1 MDNSLYFIAAVSK
14 EEDIAAT
21 QQHIL
26 IMSNGLL
33 DSSHRRPRRR
43 ASLIEELALPVTT
56 LQRNRSSDSYHRP
69 PSNNSRES
77 SQSSSWEHSDT
88 QLNNSS
94 LPACLSDPSDHHH
107 DTTNATDAIRVHRP
121 NWVKS
126 TTTTNNHH
134 MEQAAMSNSART
146 RRPRPQLLNS
156 ASMRSSFTFG
166 RRSTAPDD
174 INALLDGRNNDR
186 RRKNGGG
193 WNHRLSLGNG
203 DRPDMKKV
211 LEDNTT
217 VLSDYQAVFQQM
229 KLQNPTVSLGALQQK
244 TMKRMSELKV
254 EKEEMERMNLQRLRE
269 LEEKP
274 HHGNNNGRM
283 TLLGSLFHHRPRA
296 GSDLSDKNSTSGL
309 GSDRLSGRRSTIDTN
324 PLSEADG
331 STDNNHNGNGVGVG
345 GGRVP
350 SILKTSLIMGEDQTG
365 NFAPRKSVGDFTM
378 MAGYPDS
385 EEEDDDAMLGM
396 DRSRTSGLSKASG
409 LFISGD
415 ESENFGGESDNII
428 GMRMGME
435 SDLYNREEE
444 DNNFD
449 NRDEEVNYEELEILE
464 THLQQLDTSHGSQ
477 PHCGDLNGSSHT
489 FHSVISDSNQTTAT
503 EGSYTDSGSLIVG
516 FGKQRDEKED
526 ESRGFAADFSAWDN
540 R

>member
-1 MDNSLYFIAAVSK
+1 
-14 EEDIAAT
+14 
-21 QQHIL
+21 
-26 IMSNGLL
+26 
-33 DSSHRRPRRR
+33 
-43 ASLIEELALPVTT
+43 
-56 LQRNRSSDSYHRP
+56 
-69 PSNNSRES
+69 
-77 SQSSSWEHSDT
+77 
-88 QLNNSS
+88 
-94 LPACLSDPSDHHH
+94 
-107 DTTNATDAIRVHRP
+107 
-121 NWVKS
+121 
-126 TTTTNNHH
+126 
-134 MEQAAMSNSART
+134 
-146 RRPRPQLLNS
+146 
-156 ASMRSSFTFG
+156 
-166 RRSTAPDD
+166 
-174 INALLDGRNNDR
+174 
-186 RRKNGGG
+186 
-193 WNHRLSLGNG
+193 
-203 DRPDMKKV
+203 
-211 LEDNTT
+211 
-217 VLSDYQAVFQQM
+217 
-229 KLQNPTVSLGALQQK
+229 
-244 TMKRMSELKV
+244 MSELKV

-274 HHGNNNGRM
+274 HHGNNGGRM

-309 GSDRLSGRRSTIDTN
+309 GRRSTIDTN

-345 GGRVP
+345 GGGVP

-385 EEEDDDAMLGM
+385 DEEDDDAMLGM

-415 ESENFGGESDNII
+415 ESENFGGESDNNII

-503 EGSYTDSGSLIVG
+503 
-516 FGKQRDEKED
+516 
-526 ESRGFAADFSAWDN
+526 
-540 R
+540 